1 MKHCKL
7 IRKISQQELND
18 ENDKIKAIRDIL
30 NKNDIEDNADKEI
43 DVLLSEK
50 GINKIKDNMG
60 LIFDKQAYILEKLSF
75 LSDSATNKQKKY
87 TKDLNKLGSGL
98 KKCLHECLDTIEKER
113 NKLIVL
119 QEVFKK
125 RIKSEDTNFKS
136 ILKEIYAEGDNKAK
150 EAEILDE
157 QSEDSNFMSFE
168 ENSQELQNVQNSFF
182 LKKSDLQSDQNF
194 KSFNQS
200 NEEIILN
207 DDIMQVNQ
215 TKTEEESK
223 KKEEKVEEETQFDS
237 LRQLMST
244 NPAFTKYP
252 VRDGPLVRHQMPVF
266 RDPNVKIN
274 VWSIL
279 KSNIGKDLSKITM
292 PVYVNE
298 PLSMLQKVTEY
309 VEYKECFVRANNCE
323 DRYLRP
329 ALVLSAFFITFSNT
343 INRIKKPFNPLLGE
357 TYEYMEKDL
366 RVLVEQVSHH
376 PPISSFYVESDDFIM
391 EGYFYIKT
399 SFNHKGF
406 QANPIGDMKI
416 YLKKQNERYSLKRP
430 KSTLHNYIIG
440 KMYLWHSGDMIVTN
454 ETTGDKAIMYLKP
467 KGWLSKSDYEGEG
480 KVIDEKGNTQYNLYG
495 KWNSFAKAVNIETGE
510 EIELIKKYPDV
521 ENYDQQYYFSKFIIG
536 LNHLTKKMITKLPP
550 TDTRFRTDQRAYEY
564 GDLTLAASEKHRLE
578 EAQRARRREREHNNI
593 QYRPVWFNFEKE
605 GKTVIRNEYKGGY
618 WEAHKTG
625 QWPENITHIFT

>member
-1 MKHCKL
+1 M
-7 IRKISQQELND
+7 ISRND
-18 ENDKIKAIRDIL
+18 LD
-30 NKNDIEDNADKEI
+30 EDTDKEI
-43 DVLLSEK
+43 DLLLSDK
-50 GINKIKDNMG
+50 GVNKIKDSMG
-60 LIFDKQAYILEKLSF
+60 LVFDKQAYILEKLSL

-98 KKCLHECLDTIEKER
+98 KKCLHECLDSVEKER

-119 QEVFKK
+119 QEIFKN
-125 RIKSEDTNFKS
+125 RIKSEDKNFRS
-136 ILKEIYAEGDNKAK
+136 ILQEIYAEEGGKQK
-150 EAEILDE
+150 EIDMSDD
-157 QSEDSNFMSFE
+157 QSNDSSFESFE
-168 ENSQELQNVQNSFF
+168 ENSQEKKEVQNSFF
-182 LKKSDLQSDQNF
+182 MKKSDMISDQDF
-194 KSFNQS
+194 QSFNQS
-200 NEEIILN
+200 NDDIILN
-207 DDIMQVNQ
+207 DDIMQTNNI
-215 TKTEEESK
+215 KTEEEPK
-223 KKEEKVEEETQFDS
+223 EKEDKEEELTQFDS
-237 LRQLMST
+237 IKQLMIT
-244 NPAFTKYP
+244 NPAFIKYT
-252 VRDGPLVRHQMPVF
+252 VRDGPDVRLQMPVF

-279 KSNIGKDLSKITM
+279 KSNIGRDLSKITM
-292 PVYVNE
+292 PVYLNE

-309 VEYKECFVRANNCE
+309 AEYRECFVRANNCD

-329 ALVLSAFFITFSNT
+329 ALVLSAFFIALSNT

-357 TYEYMEKDL
+357 TYEYIDKDL
-366 RVLVEQVSHH
+366 RVITEQVSHH
-376 PPISSFYVESDDFIM
+376 PPISSFFMESDDFTM

-399 SFNHKGF
+399 SFSHKGF

-416 YLKKQNERYSLKRP
+416 YLKKKDEYYTLKRP

-440 KMYLWHSGDMIVTN
+440 KMYLWHSGDMIITN

-510 EIELIKKYPDV
+510 EIELIKKYPSV
-521 ENYDQQYYFSKFIIG
+521 ENFDQQYYFSKFNIG

-578 EAQRARRREREHNNI
+578 EAQRARRRERESDNI
-593 QYRPVWFNFEKE
+593 QYRSMWFNFEKE

-618 WEAHKTG
+618 WEARKTG
-625 QWPENITHIFT
+625 EWPENIINIFS